1 MGGLAIKKIIGR
13 EGDRFTRNELSEY
26 KEIISGIFPS
36 PMIIFPVEVESKE
49 TFGDLDVLVDSTY
62 VNNNFE
68 KYIRDGFEK
77 HGIEVQGVV
86 QNSNVYSF
94 SIGNKQVDFVTLN
107 TNLSMAFHYYSNNDF
122 GNLLGRI
129 ARNLGLKLGYNGL
142 LLVIRDGDHYINEIK
157 LTHDFKSILEFLGFE
172 SSDIDFYFKLP
183 GGFNDFEELYRF
195 VTRSKYFDGSKYD
208 LDQLNQINRIRNLK
222 RKTYMDFIDFLDNN
236 PELKNK
242 RPDDFIHQPYFQL
255 EAVLRFGVSSSYIRA
270 IYEVEEN
277 KYYSSKFNGNIVKEI
292 TRFDG
297 KVLGEFISKFKRKFP
312 KQTLMYMSPDK
323 IRKLIENQ
331 KEIL

>member
-13 EGDRFTRNELSEY
+13 EGDRFTRTELSEY

-36 PMIIFPVEVESKE
+36 PMTCFPVEVSSKE

-62 VNNNFE
+62 VTNNFE
-68 KYIRDGFEK
+68 KYIRNGFEK
-77 HGIEVQGVV
+77 HGIDVQGVA

-94 SIGNKQVDFVTLN
+94 SIGNKQVDFVMLG
-107 TNLSMAFHYYSNNDF
+107 TNLAMAFHYYSNNDF

-157 LTHDFKSILEFLGFE
+157 LTHDFKSILQFLGFGDR
-172 SSDIDFYFKLP
+172 DIDFYFKLP

-208 LDQLNQINRIRNLK
+208 LDQLNQINRIRNVK
-222 RKTYMDFIDFLDNN
+222 RKTYMDFIDFLNSN

-255 EAVLRFGVSSSYIRA
+255 EAVLGFGVSKSYIQA
-270 IYEVEEN
+270 IYEVEAN
-277 KYYSSKFNGNIVKEI
+277 KYYSSKFNGDIVKEV
-292 TRFDG
+292 TGFEG
-297 KVLGEFISKFKRKFP
+297 KELGNFISRFKK
-312 KQTLMYMSPDK
+312 KYQKETLMYMSPDK
-323 IRKLIENQ
+323 IKRLIDIERSA
-331 KEIL
+331 L